1 MDNTE
6 KGFKLIKDL
15 EGLPKPRVDEYDKVL
30 KTETYRMDTAELDTM
45 ADNKFING
53 LVTELKKMMQPD
65 EELVDIRLD
74 RKYDVFNTDITL
86 TGFVRKK

>member
-15 EGLPKPRVDEYDKVL
+15 EGLPKPRVDDYDKVL
-30 KTETYRMDTAELDTM
+30 KTKTYTMDTAELDTM
-45 ADNKFING
+45 SDNKFIND
-53 LVTELKKMMQPD
+53 LVTELKNMMQPD

-74 RKYDVFNTDITL
+74 RKYALFNTDITL

>member
-15 EGLPKPRVDEYDKVL
+15 EGLPKPRVDDYDKII
-30 KTETYRMDTAELDTM
+30 KTKTYTMDTAELDTM
-45 ADNKFING
+45 SDNKFIND
-53 LVTELKKMMQPD
+53 LVTELKNMMQPD
-65 EELVDIRLD
+65 EEIVDIRLD
-74 RKYDVFNTDITL
+74 RKYALFNTDITL

>member
-15 EGLPKPRVDEYDKVL
+15 EGLPKPRVDDYDKII
-30 KTETYRMDTAELDTM
+30 KTKTYTMDTAELDTM
-45 ADNKFING
+45 SDNKFIND
-53 LVTELKKMMQPD
+53 LVTELKNMMQPD
-65 EELVDIRLD
+65 DELVDIRLD
-74 RKYDVFNTDITL
+74 RKYALFNTDITL